1 MFVGVASHV
10 AKEIDP
16 EQIADFPNVDVVV
29 VVLLKARVIRLAKR
43 ARASSNNPLLTT

>member
-1 MFVGVASHV
+1 M

-16 EQIADFPNVDVVV
+16 EQIADFLVVDVVV
-29 VVLLKARVIRLAKR
+29 VVLLKARVNRMAKR